1 MNRRADDSHEPAARS
16 LPLTSRAEEKLNR
29 NAARR
34 IGEILEDRRLVTEE
48 GCIRLARLAHALDDL
63 ANSQFGKVSAL
74 RALGSEARR
83 VLQRRNLPPN
93 SPR

>member
-1 MNRRADDSHEPAARS
+1 MPMNRRADDSHEPAARS

-48 GCIRLARLAHALDDL
+48 GCIRLAHALDDL

-74 RALGSEARR
+74 RDLGSEGRR
-83 VLQRRNLPPN
+83 ALKRRNLPPN

>member
-1 MNRRADDSHEPAARS
+1 MNRRANDSHEPAARS

-48 GCIRLARLAHALDDL
+48 GCIRLAHALDDL

-74 RALGSEARR
+74 RDLGAEARR
-83 VLQRRNLPPN
+83 ALQRRNLPPN